1 MPQVGIRQLKLEAS
15 EIIRSIHEEDAEYVV
30 THRGQAVAVILPVA
44 EAETQADVRSA
55 EIKAAL
61 ASLRARI
68 AADRRTDISAFE
80 ILEALRRE

>member
-15 EIIRSIHEEDAEYVV
+15 EIIRAIREEGAEYIV

-44 EAETQADVRSA
+44 AAETQADAPSA
-55 EIKAAL
+55 EIIAAL

-68 AADRRTDISAFE
+68 AADRRNDRSALE
-80 ILEALRRE
+80 ILEELRRE

>member
-1 MPQVGIRQLKLEAS
+1 MPQVGVRQLKLEVS
-15 EIIRSIHEEDAEYVV
+15 EIIRAVREEGAEYVV

-44 EAETQADVRSA
+44 EADAQADLPSA
-55 EIKAAL
+55 ELLASL

-68 AADRRTDISAFE
+68 AADRRTERSALE